1 MSVFGA
7 AGFAVVVVACCA
19 EVILLELTTNKA
31 SQIDQA
37 VCLHYKVTVD
47 VTSSESWP
55 VKTKRLSL

>member
-19 EVILLELTTNKA
+19 EVILLELATNKA

-47 VTSSESWP
+47 VTSSKS
-55 VKTKRLSL
+55 